1 MAFEQEAQQCWSI
14 LSKIVLRILN
24 IFVQAALKAA
34 QQTQSGR
41 DEDITALRV
50 EIQVVLK
57 KACIPPPPPSLF
69 YNKSKTL
76 TINLLWKY

>member
-41 DEDITALRV
+41 DEDIAALRV

-57 KACIPPPPPSLF
+57 KACIPPPPSP
-69 YNKSKTL
+69 
-76 TINLLWKY
+76 LLLYHVYLL